1 MTERP
6 SSTPW
11 LIAAF
16 LAGCLACGW
25 ITPRS
30 VAPSPWMPTPGPL
43 PNPHESRPV
52 LAQIVRLAKAVGWF
66 ALMAQPEPPEPDAAQ
81 RVVEVE
87 EEPETVGAD
96 GHVALRNARGW

>member
-1 MTERP
+1 MTAPR

-16 LAGCLACGW
+16 LAGCLAAAW
-25 ITPRS
+25 FSPRS
-30 VAPSPWMPTPGPL
+30 VAPSPWLPTPM
-43 PNPHESRPV
+43 PNPHESRPI

-66 ALMAQPEPPEPDAAQ
+66 ALMASPAPPEPETVQ
-81 RVVEVE
+81 RVAEVE

-96 GHVALRNARGW
+96 GHVALRNSRGW

>member
-1 MTERP
+1 MTERR

-16 LAGCLACGW
+16 LCGCLAAAW
-25 ITPRS
+25 FSPRT
-30 VAPSPWMPTPGPL
+30 VAPSPWLPAPF
-43 PNPHESRPV
+43 PNPHESRPI

-66 ALMAQPEPPEPDAAQ
+66 ALMASPAPQEPDAVQ
-81 RVVEVE
+81 RVVEV

>member
-1 MTERP
+1 MTAPR

-16 LAGCLACGW
+16 LCGCLAAAW
-25 ITPRS
+25 FSPRS
-30 VAPSPWMPTPGPL
+30 VAPSPWLPTPL
-43 PNPHESRPV
+43 PNPHESRPI

-66 ALMAQPEPPEPDAAQ
+66 ALMAQPAPEEPAAVQ
-81 RVVEVE
+81 RVVEAD
-87 EEPETVGAD
+87 EPETVGAD

>member
-1 MTERP
+1 MTAPR

-16 LAGCLACGW
+16 LCGCLAAAW
-25 ITPRS
+25 FSPRA
-30 VAPSPWMPTPGPL
+30 VAPSPWLPTPM
-43 PNPHESRPV
+43 PNPHESRPI

-66 ALMAQPEPPEPDAAQ
+66 ALMAQPAPPEPDAVQ
-81 RVVEVE
+81 RVVEV

>member
-1 MTERP
+1 MTERR

-16 LAGCLACGW
+16 LCGCLAAAW
-25 ITPRS
+25 FSPRT
-30 VAPSPWMPTPGPL
+30 VAPSPWLPTPF
-43 PNPHESRPV
+43 PNPHESRPI

-66 ALMAQPEPPEPDAAQ
+66 ALMAQPAPEEPDAVQ
-81 RVVEVE
+81 RVAEVE

>member
-1 MTERP
+1 MTAPRR
-6 SSTPW
+6 SSLPW
-11 LIAAF
+11 IVSAF
-16 LAGCLACGW
+16 LAGCLFCGW
-25 ITPRS
+25 LSPRS
-30 VAPSPWMPTPGPL
+30 ITPSPWTPSPL

-66 ALMAQPEPPEPDAAQ
+66 ALMASPAPQEPETVQ
-81 RVVEVE
+81 RVVEV